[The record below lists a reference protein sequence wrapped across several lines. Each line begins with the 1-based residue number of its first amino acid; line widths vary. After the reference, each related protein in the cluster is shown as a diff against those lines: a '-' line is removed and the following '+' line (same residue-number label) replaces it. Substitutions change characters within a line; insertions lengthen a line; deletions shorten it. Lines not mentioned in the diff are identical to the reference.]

1 MHIRD
6 LSTAARRMAIALLV
20 QPQAILRWRPD
31 RFSLTLAALSLL
43 GAALILARQV
53 NYGVGLDQDSV
64 HYILVARH
72 LLEGEGFVQLMNKV
86 PYVLWSPHPMLLA
99 ASAMVA
105 IGADGAPYW
114 PPLYP
119 LLLAAASFF
128 VFDPY
133 AVVGPLNAAIFGL
146 TIAVAGQWLRQRIH
160 SRFLILWTC
169 LAILFALPLASW
181 ASTVM
186 TDTPFVLFVTL
197 ALLQTD
203 NFLQKGKQASLL
215 WAAVFTALA
224 CLTRYIGPAL
234 IFTVLSLLL
243 FQPSIALIKK
253 LKRIGLYA
261 TVSATPICLWLLR
274 NFLLSGN
281 PMGGRDTII
290 WPFLR
295 ILDKVISHLT
305 RWLFLDLSLGE
316 FHVFAEAL
324 TGLALL
330 VLVIALGVILRAQQ
344 KAAAWTD
351 LTSLCLF
358 PAFTLVYFILLIL
371 AVQTSEVGP
380 KYRFMLPVYIPL
392 LFTAVLVIDRFL
404 RYERQRKLLGTIND
418 LPFIRTIIP
427 RRVKQV
433 SLLTVLLSAVL
444 SLWLG
449 WSVPINARVIRQVNM
464 PTSEVGST
472 YLQFADSQ
480 ALQYMREH
488 SIDGAIVSNLWQGVL
503 YLPTTEYYFSDLMS
517 HWPAL
522 TVAAPYSGRRADYHH
537 IPSSGQWHR
546 YVTRLFI
553 GNTDDDVYLVWFYCG
568 RQPRSCATTWFY
580 GGFQTPNLDA
590 LPELELIAELEDGV
604 ILKVNKAYGNAD
616 AYRAITATQ
625 PLVRSN
631 FNLHLIDNT
640 LHYVRDTCRP
650 DDLQARFFLH
660 IVPHDTNDLP
670 QHRQQYGFVN
680 LDFAFYENG
689 VRFDGKCLASV
700 LLPDYP
706 IVYIKTGQGTPNESL
721 FWQGESIVNV
731 NNDYGAEAY
740 QSIVAG
746 QAVLRAHFDI
756 YLNDNSLHYVRDTCR
771 PNDIQARFFLHIL
784 PHDTND
790 LPQHR
795 QQYGFDNLDF
805 AFYRHVVRF
814 DGKCLASVPL
824 PAYPIAR
831 INTGQWIRGE
841 GKLWE
846 GEFPFHEE

>member
-6 LSTAARRMAIALLV
+6 LSASARRLATAWPL
-20 QPQAILRWRPD
+20 QSQAILRWRPD
-31 RFSLTLAALSLL
+31 RFTLLLAALALL
-43 GAALILARQV
+43 GAALILARHV
-53 NYGVGLDQDSV
+53 NYGVSIHWDS
-64 HYILVARH
+64 INFITVARN
-72 LLEGEGFVQLMNKV
+72 LLAGEGLVE
-86 PYVLWSPHPMLLA
+86 LWTKTDFILT
-99 ASAMVA
+99 
-105 IGADGAPYW
+105 
-114 PPLYP
+114 PPFYP
-119 LLLAAASFF
+119 LLLAGATLFI
-128 VFDPY
+128 VDPLDV
-133 AVVGPLNAAIFGL
+133 AGPLNATIFGL
-146 TIAVAGQWLRQRIH
+146 TIFAAGQWLRQRIH
-160 SRFLILWTC
+160 SRFLVLWTC
-169 LAILFALPLASW
+169 LAILFALPLAHW

-234 IFTVLSLLL
+234 IFTVLPLLL
-243 FQPSIALIKK
+243 FQHGIAPFEK

-261 TVSATPICLWLLR
+261 AVSATPICLWMLR
-274 NFLLSGN
+274 NFLRFDS
-281 PMGGRDTII
+281 PMGGRS
-290 WPFLR
+290 PLNYALPE
-295 ILDKVISHLT
+295 ILDAVISHLT
-305 RWLFLDLSLGE
+305 RWLFLEMSLGE

-330 VLVIALGVILRAQQ
+330 VLVIALGGILRAQQ

-358 PAFTLVYFILLIL
+358 PTFTLVYFILFIQ
-371 AVQTSEVGP
+371 AIQTSGVGP
-380 KYRFMLPVYIPL
+380 PRYRYLLPVYIPL

-433 SLLTVLLSAVL
+433 SLLTVLLSATL

-464 PTSEVGST
+464 PTSDVGST

-480 ALQYMREH
+480 ALQYMRDN

-503 YLPTTEYYFSDLMS
+503 YLPTTEYQHIYSL
-517 HWPAL
+517 HLWPAPM
-522 TVAAPYSGRRADYHH
+522 VAAPYSGRSADYHH
-537 IPSSGQWHR
+537 IPSEQWYR
-546 YVTRLFI
+546 YLMRLFI

-568 RQPRSCATTWFY
+568 WHPIPCDTTWFY

-590 LPELELIAELEDGV
+590 LPELELVAELTDAV
-604 ILKVNKAYGNAD
+604 ILKVNKAYENAD

-625 PLVRSN
+625 PIVRSN
-631 FNLHLIDNT
+631 FDLH
-640 LHYVRDTCRP
+640 
-650 DDLQARFFLH
+650 
-660 IVPHDTNDLP
+660 
-670 QHRQQYGFVN
+670 
-680 LDFAFYENG
+680 
-689 VRFDGKCLASV
+689 
-700 LLPDYP
+700 
-706 IVYIKTGQGTPNESL
+706 
-721 FWQGESIVNV
+721 
-731 NNDYGAEAY
+731 
-740 QSIVAG
+740 
-746 QAVLRAHFDI
+746 
-756 YLNDNSLHYVRDTCR
+756 LNDNSLHYVRDTCR
-771 PNDIQARFFLHIL
+771 PDDIQARFFLHIL

-805 AFYRHVVRF
+805 AFYEHGVRF

-824 PAYPIAR
+824 PNYPIAR
-831 INTGQWIRGE
+831 INTGQWIPGE

-846 GEFPFHEE
+846 GEFPFP

>member
-6 LSTAARRMAIALLV
+6 LSAAAQRMAIALLL

-31 RFSLTLAALSLL
+31 RFTLTLAALSLL
-43 GAALILARQV
+43 GATLILARQV
-53 NYGVGLDQDSV
+53 NYGVSISWDSMNF
-64 HYILVARH
+64 ITVARN
-72 LLEGEGFVQLMNKV
+72 LLAGEGLVELSTKTDFVV
-86 PYVLWSPHPMLLA
+86 T
-99 ASAMVA
+99 
-105 IGADGAPYW
+105 

-119 LLLAAASFF
+119 LLLAGSSLFI
-128 VFDPY
+128 FDPFDV
-133 AVVGPLNAAIFGL
+133 AGPLNAAIFGL
-146 TIAVAGQWLRQRIH
+146 TIFAAGQWLRQRIH
-160 SRFLILWTC
+160 SRFLVLWTC
-169 LAILFALPLASW
+169 LAILFALPLARW
-181 ASTVM
+181 ASVAM
-186 TDTPFVLFVTL
+186 TDTLFILFVTL

-215 WAAVFTALA
+215 WATVFTALA

-234 IFTVLSLLL
+234 IFTVLPLLL
-243 FQPSIALIKK
+243 FQRGIAPFEK

-261 TVSATPICLWLLR
+261 TVSATPIGLWMLR
-274 NFLLSGN
+274 NFLISGR
-281 PMGGRDTII
+281 PMGNR
-290 WPFLR
+290 PPLNYAVPE
-295 ILDKVISHLT
+295 ILDAVISHLT

-358 PAFTLVYFILLIL
+358 PAFTLVYFILFIQ
-371 AVQTSEVGP
+371 AIQTSGVGP
-380 KYRFMLPVYIPL
+380 PRYRYLLPVYIPL

-427 RRVKQV
+427 RRMKQV

-449 WSVPINARVIRQVNM
+449 RSVPINARDIRQDNT
-464 PTSEVGST
+464 PTSYVGT
-472 YLQFADSQ
+472 IYLQFADSQ
-480 ALQYMREH
+480 AFQYMREH
-488 SIDGAIVSNLWQGVL
+488 SIDGAIVSNLWQGGL
-503 YLPTTEYYFSDLMS
+503 FLPTTEYQPLHGLP

-522 TVAAPYSGRRADYHH
+522 TVAAPDSGRRADYHH
-537 IPSSGQWHR
+537 IPSTGQWRRSTGQWRR
-546 YVTRLFI
+546 YMIRLFI

-568 RQPRSCATTWFY
+568 SRPRSCDTPWFY

-590 LPELELIAELEDGV
+590 LPELELVAELEDAV
-604 ILKVNKAYGNAD
+604 ILKINKAYRNAD
-616 AYRAITATQ
+616 AYRAITDTQ

-631 FNLHLIDNT
+631 FDIHLNDNT
-640 LHYVRDTCRP
+640 LHYVRDTCHT
-650 DDLQARFFLH
+650 DDIQARFFLH
-660 IVPHDTNDLP
+660 VVPHDINDLP
-670 QHRQQYGFVN
+670 QHQQQYGFVN

-700 LLPDYP
+700 PLPDYP
-706 IVYIKTGQGTPNESL
+706 IVYIKTGQRIPSGEDKL
-721 FWQGESIVNV
+721 WQGESILNV
-731 NNDYGAEAY
+731 NNAYGAEAY

-746 QAVLRAHFDI
+746 QTVLRAHFDI

-805 AFYRHVVRF
+805 TFYEHVVRF

-824 PAYPIAR
+824 PDYPIAR
-831 INTGQWIRGE
+831 INTGQWIPDE
-841 GKLWE
+841 GRIWE
-846 GEFPFHEE
+846 GEFPFIKE

>member
-1 MHIRD
+1 MPTRD
-6 LSTAARRMAIALLV
+6 LSTAARRMAIALLL
-20 QPQAILRWRPD
+20 QPQAILRWRPN
-31 RFSLTLAALSLL
+31 RFTLTLAALALL

-53 NYGVGLDQDSV
+53 NYGVGLTWDSIA
-64 HYILVARH
+64 YISVARH
-72 LLEGEGFVQLMNKV
+72 LLEGEGFVERAVKTA
-86 PYVLWSPHPMLLA
+86 YVLWA
-99 ASAMVA
+99 
-105 IGADGAPYW
+105 
-114 PPLYP
+114 PLYP
-119 LLLAAASFF
+119 LLLAGASLFI
-128 VFDPY
+128 FDPLDV
-133 AVVGPLNAAIFGL
+133 AGSLNAAIFGL
-146 TIAVAGQWLRQRIH
+146 TIFVAGWYLRQRIH
-160 SRFLILWTC
+160 SRFLVLWTC
-169 LAILFALPLASW
+169 LAILFALPLAHW
-181 ASTVM
+181 ASTALSEP
-186 TDTPFVLFVTL
+186 PFILFVTL
-197 ALLQTD
+197 SLLHTD
-203 NFLQKGKQASLL
+203 NFLQKGKWASLL

-234 IFTVLSLLL
+234 IFTVLPLLL
-243 FQPSIALIKK
+243 FQPSIALIEK

-261 TVSATPICLWLLR
+261 AVSATPICLWLLR

-281 PMGGRDTII
+281 PMGNRVTTVL
-290 WPFLR
+290 PFLK

-316 FHVFAEAL
+316 FHVFAEVL

-358 PAFTLVYFILLIL
+358 PTFTLVYFILLIL
-371 AVQTSEVGP
+371 AIQTSEVGP
-380 KYRFMLPVYIPL
+380 ELRYLLPVYIPL

-449 WSVPINARVIRQVNM
+449 LSVPINARAIRQVNM
-464 PTSEVGST
+464 PTSRVGRT

-488 SIDGAIVSNLWQGVL
+488 SIDGAIVSNLWQGGL
-503 YLPTTEYYFSDLMS
+503 YLPTTEYYFSDLMN

-537 IPSSGQWHR
+537 IPSWHR
-546 YVTRLFI
+546 YMTRLFI

-568 RQPRSCATTWFY
+568 RIPISCDTPWFY
-580 GGFQTPNLDA
+580 GGFQTPNLDT
-590 LPELELIAELEDGV
+590 LPELEPIAELTDAV

-616 AYRAITATQ
+616 AYRSITDTQ
-625 PLVRSN
+625 PIVRSN
-631 FNLHLIDNT
+631 FDLHIKDNS

-650 DDLQARFFLH
+650 DDIQARFFLH

-670 QHRQQYGFVN
+670 QHRQQYGFDN
-680 LDFAFYENG
+680 LDFAFYEHG
-689 VRFDGKCLASV
+689 
-700 LLPDYP
+700 
-706 IVYIKTGQGTPNESL
+706 
-721 FWQGESIVNV
+721 
-731 NNDYGAEAY
+731 
-740 QSIVAG
+740 
-746 QAVLRAHFDI
+746 
-756 YLNDNSLHYVRDTCR
+756 
-771 PNDIQARFFLHIL
+771 
-784 PHDTND
+784 
-790 LPQHR
+790 
-795 QQYGFDNLDF
+795 
-805 AFYRHVVRF
+805 VRF

-831 INTGQWIRGE
+831 INTGQWIPGE

-846 GEFPFHEE
+846 GEFPFHDE

>member
-6 LSTAARRMAIALLV
+6 LPATARRMAIALLL
-20 QPQAILRWRPD
+20 QSQAILRWRPD
-31 RFSLTLAALSLL
+31 RFTLLLAALALL

-53 NYGVGLDQDSV
+53 NYGVSINLDSI
-64 HYILVARH
+64 HFITVARN
-72 LLEGEGFVQLMNKV
+72 LRAGEGFVEQAIKTA
-86 PYVLWSPHPMLLA
+86 YVLWA
-99 ASAMVA
+99 
-105 IGADGAPYW
+105 
-114 PPLYP
+114 PLYP
-119 LLLAAASFF
+119 LLLAGASLFI
-128 VFDPY
+128 FDPLDV
-133 AVVGPLNAAIFGL
+133 AGPLNAAIFGL
-146 TIAVAGQWLRQRIH
+146 TIFAAGQWLRQRIH
-160 SRFLILWTC
+160 SRFLVLWTC
-169 LAILFALPLASW
+169 LAILFALPLAHW

-234 IFTVLSLLL
+234 IFTVLPLLL
-243 FQPSIALIKK
+243 FQHGIAPFEK

-261 TVSATPICLWLLR
+261 AVSATPICLWMLR
-274 NFLLSGN
+274 NFLRFDS
-281 PMGGRDTII
+281 PMGGR
-290 WPFLR
+290 PPLNYALPE
-295 ILDKVISHLT
+295 ILDAVISHLT

-316 FHVFAEAL
+316 FHRFAEEL

-358 PAFTLVYFILLIL
+358 PAFTLVYFILLIQ
-371 AVQTSEVGP
+371 AVQTSGVGP
-380 KYRFMLPVYIPL
+380 AKYRYLLPVYIPL

-449 WSVPINARVIRQVNM
+449 WSVPINARAIRQVNI
-464 PTSEVGST
+464 PTSYVGST

-480 ALQYMREH
+480 ALQYMRDN

-546 YVTRLFI
+546 YVTRQFI

-580 GGFQTPNLDA
+580 GGFQTPNLDT
-590 LPELELIAELEDGV
+590 LPELEPIAELTDAV

-616 AYRAITATQ
+616 AYRAITDTQ
-625 PLVRSN
+625 PIVRSH
-631 FNLHLIDNT
+631 FDLHLINNT
-640 LHYVRDTCRP
+640 
-650 DDLQARFFLH
+650 
-660 IVPHDTNDLP
+660 
-670 QHRQQYGFVN
+670 
-680 LDFAFYENG
+680 
-689 VRFDGKCLASV
+689 
-700 LLPDYP
+700 
-706 IVYIKTGQGTPNESL
+706 
-721 FWQGESIVNV
+721 
-731 NNDYGAEAY
+731 
-740 QSIVAG
+740 
-746 QAVLRAHFDI
+746 
-756 YLNDNSLHYVRDTCR
+756 LHYVRDTCR

-805 AFYRHVVRF
+805 AFYEHGVRF

-824 PAYPIAR
+824 PDYPIAR

-846 GEFPFHEE
+846 GEFPFTKE

>member
-6 LSTAARRMAIALLV
+6 LPAAARRMAIALLL

-31 RFSLTLAALSLL
+31 RFTLTLAALALL

-53 NYGVGLDQDSV
+53 NYGVSINLDSI
-64 HYILVARH
+64 HFITVARN
-72 LLEGEGFVQLMNKV
+72 LRAGEGFVEQAIKTA
-86 PYVLWSPHPMLLA
+86 YVLWA
-99 ASAMVA
+99 
-105 IGADGAPYW
+105 
-114 PPLYP
+114 PLYP
-119 LLLAAASFF
+119 LLLAGASLFI
-128 VFDPY
+128 FDPLDV
-133 AVVGPLNAAIFGL
+133 AGPLNAAIFGL
-146 TIAVAGQWLRQRIH
+146 TIFAAGQWLRQRIH
-160 SRFLILWTC
+160 SRFLVLWTC
-169 LAILFALPLASW
+169 LAILLSIPLTKNASK
-181 ASTVM
+181 VM
-186 TDTPFVLFVTL
+186 SEPPFILFVTL
-197 ALLQTD
+197 SLLHTD
-203 NFLQKGKQASLL
+203 YFLHQGKWASLL

-243 FQPSIALIKK
+243 FQPSIALIEK

-261 TVSATPICLWLLR
+261 AVSATPICLWLLR

-330 VLVIALGVILRAQQ
+330 VLVIALGVTLRAQQ

-449 WSVPINARVIRQVNM
+449 WSVPINARAIRQVNM
-464 PTSEVGST
+464 PTSYVGST

-480 ALQYMREH
+480 ALQYMRDN
-488 SIDGAIVSNLWQGVL
+488 SIDGTIVSNLWQGIM
-503 YLPTTEYYFSDLMS
+503 YLPTTEYYSSDLMS

-546 YVTRLFI
+546 YVTRQFI

-580 GGFQTPNLDA
+580 GGFQTPNLDT
-590 LPELELIAELEDGV
+590 LPELEPIAELADGV
-604 ILKVNKAYGNAD
+604 ILKVNKAYRN
-616 AYRAITATQ
+616 
-625 PLVRSN
+625 
-631 FNLHLIDNT
+631 
-640 LHYVRDTCRP
+640 
-650 DDLQARFFLH
+650 
-660 IVPHDTNDLP
+660 
-670 QHRQQYGFVN
+670 
-680 LDFAFYENG
+680 
-689 VRFDGKCLASV
+689 
-700 LLPDYP
+700 
-706 IVYIKTGQGTPNESL
+706 
-721 FWQGESIVNV
+721 
-731 NNDYGAEAY
+731 AEAY

-746 QAVLRAHFDI
+746 QAVIRSNFDL

-771 PNDIQARFFLHIL
+771 PDDIQARFFLHIL

-805 AFYRHVVRF
+805 AFYEHGVRF

-824 PAYPIAR
+824 PDYPIAR

-846 GEFPFHEE
+846 GEFPFTKE

>member
-6 LSTAARRMAIALLV
+6 LSAAARRLATAWPL

-31 RFSLTLAALSLL
+31 RFTLLLAALALL
-43 GAALILARQV
+43 GAALILARHV
-53 NYGVGLDQDSV
+53 NYGVSINWDS
-64 HYILVARH
+64 INFITVARN
-72 LLEGEGFVQLMNKV
+72 LLAGEGLVELEVKTDFILT
-86 PYVLWSPHPMLLA
+86 
-99 ASAMVA
+99 
-105 IGADGAPYW
+105 

-119 LLLAAASFF
+119 LLLAGATLFI
-128 VFDPY
+128 VDPLDV
-133 AVVGPLNAAIFGL
+133 AGPLNAAIFGL
-146 TIAVAGQWLRQRIH
+146 TIFAAGQWLRQRIH
-160 SRFLILWTC
+160 SRFLVLWTC
-169 LAILFALPLASW
+169 LAILFALPLAHW
-181 ASTVM
+181 ASEVM
-186 TDTPFVLFVTL
+186 TDIPFVLFVTL

-234 IFTVLSLLL
+234 IFTVLPLLL
-243 FQPSIALIKK
+243 FQHGIAPFEK
-253 LKRIGLYA
+253 LKRIGLYTA
-261 TVSATPICLWLLR
+261 VSATPICLWMLR
-274 NFLLSGN
+274 NFLRFDS
-281 PMGGRDTII
+281 PMGGRS
-290 WPFLR
+290 PLNYAVPE
-295 ILDKVISHLT
+295 ILDAVISHLT

-503 YLPTTEYYFSDLMS
+503 YLPTTEYQHIYSL
-517 HWPAL
+517 HLWPAPM
-522 TVAAPYSGRRADYHH
+522 VAAPYSGRSADYHH
-537 IPSSGQWHR
+537 IPLSGQWNR
-546 YVTRLFI
+546 YLMRLFI

-568 RQPRSCATTWFY
+568 WHPIPCDTTGFY

-590 LPELELIAELEDGV
+590 LPELELIAELTDAV
-604 ILKVNKAYGNAD
+604 ILKVNKAYENAD
-616 AYRAITATQ
+616 AYRAITASQ
-625 PLVRSN
+625 PIVRSN
-631 FNLHLIDNT
+631 FDLH
-640 LHYVRDTCRP
+640 
-650 DDLQARFFLH
+650 
-660 IVPHDTNDLP
+660 
-670 QHRQQYGFVN
+670 
-680 LDFAFYENG
+680 
-689 VRFDGKCLASV
+689 
-700 LLPDYP
+700 
-706 IVYIKTGQGTPNESL
+706 
-721 FWQGESIVNV
+721 
-731 NNDYGAEAY
+731 
-740 QSIVAG
+740 
-746 QAVLRAHFDI
+746 
-756 YLNDNSLHYVRDTCR
+756 LNDNSLHYVRDTCR
-771 PNDIQARFFLHIL
+771 PDDIQARFFLHIL

-805 AFYRHVVRF
+805 AFYEHGVRF

-824 PAYPIAR
+824 PDYPIAR

-846 GEFPFHEE
+846 GEFPFHDE

>member
-6 LSTAARRMAIALLV
+6 LSAAAQRMAIALLL

-31 RFSLTLAALSLL
+31 RFTLTLAALALL
-43 GAALILARQV
+43 GATLILARQV
-53 NYGVGLDQDSV
+53 NYGMSIQVDSTSF
-64 HYILVARH
+64 ITVARN
-72 LLEGEGFVQLMNKV
+72 LLAGEGFVELSTKTDFI
-86 PYVLWSPHPMLLA
+86 LT
-99 ASAMVA
+99 
-105 IGADGAPYW
+105 
-114 PPLYP
+114 PPLYS
-119 LLLAAASFF
+119 LLLAGATLFI
-128 VFDPY
+128 FDPLDV
-133 AVVGPLNAAIFGL
+133 AGPLNAAIFGL
-146 TIAVAGQWLRQRIH
+146 TIFAAGQWLRQRIH
-160 SRFLILWTC
+160 SRFLVLWSC
-169 LAILFALPLASW
+169 LAILFALPLAHW
-181 ASTVM
+181 ASVVM

-197 ALLQTD
+197 ALLHTD
-203 NFLQKGKQASLL
+203 NFLHQGKRASLL

-234 IFTVLSLLL
+234 IFTVLPLLL
-243 FQPSIALIKK
+243 FQHGIAPLEK

-261 TVSATPICLWLLR
+261 AVSATPICLWLLR
-274 NFLLSGN
+274 NFLRFDS
-281 PMGGRDTII
+281 PMGRRPPLNNTL
-290 WPFLR
+290 PS
-295 ILDKVISHLT
+295 ILDEVISHLT

-316 FHVFAEAL
+316 FHRFAEEV

-330 VLVIALGVILRAQQ
+330 VLVIALGVTLRAQQ

-351 LTSLCLF
+351 LISLCLF
-358 PAFTLVYFILLIL
+358 PIFTLVYFILLIL
-371 AVQTSEVGP
+371 ALQTSGLGH
-380 KYRFMLPVYIPL
+380 KYRYLLPVYIPL

-404 RYERQRKLLGTIND
+404 RYERQRKLLGIIND

-449 WSVPINARVIRQVNM
+449 RSVPINARDIRQVNM
-464 PTSEVGST
+464 PTSYIGRT

-488 SIDGAIVSNLWQGVL
+488 SIDGAILSNLWQGVL
-503 YLPTTEYYFSDLMS
+503 YLPTTEYHPLYLLRY
-517 HWPAL
+517 WPAP
-522 TVAAPYSGRRADYHH
+522 TVAAPDNGRRADYHH
-537 IPSSGQWHR
+537 IPSEQWHR
-546 YVTRLFI
+546 YMIRLFI
-553 GNTDDDVYLVWFYCG
+553 GNTDDDVYLVWSYCG
-568 RQPRSCATTWFY
+568 WLPISCDTTWFY
-580 GGFQTPNLDA
+580 GGFQTPNLDV
-590 LPELELIAELEDGV
+590 LPELELVAELEDAV

-631 FNLHLIDNT
+631 FDLHLNDNT

-650 DDLQARFFLH
+650 DDIQARFFLH
-660 IVPHDTNDLP
+660 VVPHDINDLP
-670 QHRQQYGFVN
+670 QHQQQYGFVN

-700 LLPDYP
+700 PLPDYP

-721 FWQGESIVNV
+721 FWQGESILNV
-731 NNDYGAEAY
+731 NNAYGAEAY

-746 QAVLRAHFDI
+746 QTVLRAHFDI

-784 PHDTND
+784 PHDIND

-805 AFYRHVVRF
+805 TFYEHVVRF

-824 PAYPIAR
+824 PDYPIAR
-831 INTGQWIRGE
+831 INTGQWIPGE

-846 GEFPFHEE
+846 GEFPFPKE